1 MNKSKEENNQDIKP
15 VRSEAVSNRGQR
27 RVKGGSMLFSSTI
40 TIVNTIGIVLLG
52 LWFFNTSGSQQ
63 QAGKSFIERISMLEE
78 NISIQSSKVDDL
90 IETNS
95 QDLKFINKE
104 IRKLWDLSNKKNRKS
119 ISQNL
124 NSIESIED
132 TLGALDKEYK
142 TLSAKQRSLNLE
154 LAKLEKM
161 QEKLSESLDIKSPSS
176 EGKDIEARLSE
187 LEEATKSMDLYSQFL
202 IQFIYAFQTVYR
214 RIETFVFSTSLHRIT
229 DALKQQSMEEAV
241 YKLSEN
247 VPNWSGGTKIGA
259 SLKQFVDEHSMKV
272 VDPATVVLV
281 ISDGWD
287 TGEVEVLSES
297 AILNHHSKIT
307 VCRRDDSYVNFTF
320 FCIPNASY
328 LTLL

>member
-124 NSIESIED
+124 NSIELIEE
-132 TLGALDKEYK
+132 TLGTLDKEYK

-161 QEKLSESLDIKSPSS
+161 QEKLSESLDIESPFS
-176 EGKDIEARLSE
+176 EGVDLEDRLAD
-187 LEEATKSMDLYSQFL
+187 LEEATKSMDLYRTQ
-202 IQFIYAFQTVYR
+202 VN
-214 RIETFVFSTSLHRIT
+214 
-229 DALKQQSMEEAV
+229 QSI
-241 YKLSEN
+241 L
-247 VPNWSGGTKIGA
+247 
-259 SLKQFVDEHSMKV
+259 SLKEKLNDLELELTNFSSKE
-272 VDPATVVLV
+272 AT
-281 ISDGWD
+281 S
-287 TGEVEVLSES
+287 
-297 AILNHHSKIT
+297 NK
-307 VCRRDDSYVNFTF
+307 
-320 FCIPNASY
+320 
-328 LTLL
+328 

>member
-27 RVKGGSMLFSSTI
+27 RVKGGSILFSSTI

-104 IRKLWDLSNKKNRKS
+104 IRKLWDLSNKKNRKN

-124 NSIESIED
+124 NSIESIEE
-132 TLGALDKEYK
+132 TLGVLDKEYK
-142 TLSAKQRSLNLE
+142 TISAKQRSLNLE

-161 QEKLSESLDIKSPSS
+161 QEKLGESLEIESTSS
-176 EGKDIEARLSE
+176 EDEDIDARLAD
-187 LEEATKSMDLYSQFL
+187 LEEATKSMDR
-202 IQFIYAFQTVYR
+202 YR
-214 RIETFVFSTSLHRIT
+214 TQVN
-229 DALKQQSMEEAV
+229 QSI
-241 YKLSEN
+241 L
-247 VPNWSGGTKIGA
+247 
-259 SLKQFVDEHSMKV
+259 SLKEKLNDLELEFINISSED
-272 VDPATVVLV
+272 AT
-281 ISDGWD
+281 SN
-287 TGEVEVLSES
+287 E
-297 AILNHHSKIT
+297 
-307 VCRRDDSYVNFTF
+307 
-320 FCIPNASY
+320 
-328 LTLL
+328 

>member
-90 IETNS
+90 TETNS

-124 NSIESIED
+124 NSIESIEE
-132 TLGALDKEYK
+132 TLSILDKEYK

-161 QEKLSESLDIKSPSS
+161 QEKLSESLDIESSSS
-176 EGKDIEARLSE
+176 EDEDIEVRLAD
-187 LEEATKSMDLYSQFL
+187 LEEATKSMDLYRTQ
-202 IQFIYAFQTVYR
+202 VN
-214 RIETFVFSTSLHRIT
+214 
-229 DALKQQSMEEAV
+229 QSI
-241 YKLSEN
+241 L
-247 VPNWSGGTKIGA
+247 
-259 SLKQFVDEHSMKV
+259 SLKEKLNDLELEITNFSSED
-272 VDPATVVLV
+272 AT
-281 ISDGWD
+281 SN
-287 TGEVEVLSES
+287 E
-297 AILNHHSKIT
+297 
-307 VCRRDDSYVNFTF
+307 
-320 FCIPNASY
+320 
-328 LTLL
+328 

>member
-27 RVKGGSMLFSSTI
+27 RVKGGSILFSSTI

-78 NISIQSSKVDDL
+78 NISIQSTKVDDL

-154 LAKLEKM
+154 LAKLEKI
-161 QEKLSESLDIKSPSS
+161 QEKLSKSLDIESPFSGG
-176 EGKDIEARLSE
+176 EDLEDRLAD
-187 LEEATKSMDLYSQFL
+187 LEEATKSMDLYRTQ
-202 IQFIYAFQTVYR
+202 VN
-214 RIETFVFSTSLHRIT
+214 
-229 DALKQQSMEEAV
+229 QSI
-241 YKLSEN
+241 L
-247 VPNWSGGTKIGA
+247 
-259 SLKQFVDEHSMKV
+259 SLKEKLNDLELELTNFSSQE
-272 VDPATVVLV
+272 AT
-281 ISDGWD
+281 SN
-287 TGEVEVLSES
+287 E
-297 AILNHHSKIT
+297 
-307 VCRRDDSYVNFTF
+307 
-320 FCIPNASY
+320 
-328 LTLL
+328 

>member
-27 RVKGGSMLFSSTI
+27 RVRGGSMLFSSTI
-40 TIVNTIGIVLLG
+40 TIVNTIGIILLG

-104 IRKLWDLSNKKNRKS
+104 IRKLWDLSNKKNRKN

-124 NSIESIED
+124 NSIESIEE
-132 TLGALDKEYK
+132 TLGVLDKEYK

-161 QEKLSESLDIKSPSS
+161 QEKLGESLDIENTSS
-176 EGKDIEARLSE
+176 EGEDIEVRLAD
-187 LEEATKSMDLYSQFL
+187 LEEATKSMDR
-202 IQFIYAFQTVYR
+202 YR
-214 RIETFVFSTSLHRIT
+214 TQVN
-229 DALKQQSMEEAV
+229 QSI
-241 YKLSEN
+241 L
-247 VPNWSGGTKIGA
+247 
-259 SLKQFVDEHSMKV
+259 SLKEKLNDLELEFINISSED
-272 VDPATVVLV
+272 AT
-281 ISDGWD
+281 SN
-287 TGEVEVLSES
+287 E
-297 AILNHHSKIT
+297 
-307 VCRRDDSYVNFTF
+307 
-320 FCIPNASY
+320 
-328 LTLL
+328 

>member
-78 NISIQSSKVDDL
+78 NISIQSTKVDDL

-119 ISQNL
+119 IAQNL
-124 NSIESIED
+124 NSIESIEE

-161 QEKLSESLDIKSPSS
+161 QEKLSKSLDIQSPFP
-176 EGKDIEARLSE
+176 EGEDLEDRLVD
-187 LEEATKSMDLYSQFL
+187 LEEATKSIDLYRTQ
-202 IQFIYAFQTVYR
+202 VN
-214 RIETFVFSTSLHRIT
+214 
-229 DALKQQSMEEAV
+229 QSI
-241 YKLSEN
+241 L
-247 VPNWSGGTKIGA
+247 
-259 SLKQFVDEHSMKV
+259 SLKEKLNDLELELTNFSSKE
-272 VDPATVVLV
+272 AT
-281 ISDGWD
+281 SN
-287 TGEVEVLSES
+287 E
-297 AILNHHSKIT
+297 
-307 VCRRDDSYVNFTF
+307 
-320 FCIPNASY
+320 
-328 LTLL
+328 

>member
-78 NISIQSSKVDDL
+78 NISIQSTKVDDL
-90 IETNS
+90 TETNS
-95 QDLKFINKE
+95 QDLKFVNKE

-124 NSIESIED
+124 NSIESIEE
-132 TLGALDKEYK
+132 TLGTLDKEYK

-161 QEKLSESLDIKSPSS
+161 QEKLSENLDIESPFSGG
-176 EGKDIEARLSE
+176 EDLEDRLAD
-187 LEEATKSMDLYSQFL
+187 LEEATKSMDLYRTQ
-202 IQFIYAFQTVYR
+202 VN
-214 RIETFVFSTSLHRIT
+214 
-229 DALKQQSMEEAV
+229 QSI
-241 YKLSEN
+241 L
-247 VPNWSGGTKIGA
+247 
-259 SLKQFVDEHSMKV
+259 SLKEKLNDLELELTNFSSKE
-272 VDPATVVLV
+272 AT
-281 ISDGWD
+281 SN
-287 TGEVEVLSES
+287 E
-297 AILNHHSKIT
+297 
-307 VCRRDDSYVNFTF
+307 
-320 FCIPNASY
+320 
-328 LTLL
+328 

>member
-78 NISIQSSKVDDL
+78 NISAQSSKVDDL

-132 TLGALDKEYK
+132 TLGTLDKEYK

-154 LAKLEKM
+154 LAKLEKI
-161 QEKLSESLDIKSPSS
+161 QEKLGESLNLESPFSGG
-176 EGKDIEARLSE
+176 EDLEDRLAD
-187 LEEATKSMDLYSQFL
+187 LEEATKSMDLYRTQ
-202 IQFIYAFQTVYR
+202 VN
-214 RIETFVFSTSLHRIT
+214 
-229 DALKQQSMEEAV
+229 QSI
-241 YKLSEN
+241 L
-247 VPNWSGGTKIGA
+247 
-259 SLKQFVDEHSMKV
+259 SLKEKLNDLELELTNFSSKE
-272 VDPATVVLV
+272 AT
-281 ISDGWD
+281 SN
-287 TGEVEVLSES
+287 E
-297 AILNHHSKIT
+297 
-307 VCRRDDSYVNFTF
+307 
-320 FCIPNASY
+320 
-328 LTLL
+328 

>member
-63 QAGKSFIERISMLEE
+63 QAGQSFIERISMLEE
-78 NISIQSSKVDDL
+78 NISTQSSKVDDL

-119 ISQNL
+119 IAQNL
-124 NSIESIED
+124 NSIESIEE

-161 QEKLSESLDIKSPSS
+161 QEKLSESLDIQSPFP
-176 EGKDIEARLSE
+176 EGEDLEDRLAD
-187 LEEATKSMDLYSQFL
+187 LEEATKSMDLYRTQ
-202 IQFIYAFQTVYR
+202 VN
-214 RIETFVFSTSLHRIT
+214 
-229 DALKQQSMEEAV
+229 QSI
-241 YKLSEN
+241 L
-247 VPNWSGGTKIGA
+247 
-259 SLKQFVDEHSMKV
+259 SLKEKLNDLELELTNFSSKE
-272 VDPATVVLV
+272 AT
-281 ISDGWD
+281 SN
-287 TGEVEVLSES
+287 E
-297 AILNHHSKIT
+297 
-307 VCRRDDSYVNFTF
+307 
-320 FCIPNASY
+320 
-328 LTLL
+328 

>member
-27 RVKGGSMLFSSTI
+27 RIKGGSMLFSSTI

-78 NISIQSSKVDDL
+78 NISIQSTKVDDL

-119 ISQNL
+119 IAQNL
-124 NSIESIED
+124 NSIESIEE

-154 LAKLEKM
+154 LAKLKKM
-161 QEKLSESLDIKSPSS
+161 QEKLSESLDIQSPFP
-176 EGKDIEARLSE
+176 EGEDLEDRLAD
-187 LEEATKSMDLYSQFL
+187 LEEATKSMDLYRTQVNKSIL
-202 IQFIYAFQTVYR
+202 
-214 RIETFVFSTSLHRIT
+214 
-229 DALKQQSMEEAV
+229 
-241 YKLSEN
+241 
-247 VPNWSGGTKIGA
+247 
-259 SLKQFVDEHSMKV
+259 SLKEKLNSLELEITNFNYQK
-272 VDPATVVLV
+272 AT
-281 ISDGWD
+281 SND
-287 TGEVEVLSES
+287 
-297 AILNHHSKIT
+297 
-307 VCRRDDSYVNFTF
+307 
-320 FCIPNASY
+320 
-328 LTLL
+328 

>member
-63 QAGKSFIERISMLEE
+63 QAGKSFIERISMLEDS
-78 NISIQSSKVDDL
+78 ISIQSSKVDDL
-90 IETNS
+90 TETNS

-124 NSIESIED
+124 NSIESIEE
-132 TLGALDKEYK
+132 TLGVLDKEYK

-161 QEKLSESLDIKSPSS
+161 QEKLSESLDFESSSS
-176 EGKDIEARLSE
+176 EDEDIEDRLAD
-187 LEEATKSMDLYSQFL
+187 LEEATKSMDLYRTQ
-202 IQFIYAFQTVYR
+202 VN
-214 RIETFVFSTSLHRIT
+214 
-229 DALKQQSMEEAV
+229 QSI
-241 YKLSEN
+241 L
-247 VPNWSGGTKIGA
+247 
-259 SLKQFVDEHSMKV
+259 SLKEKLNDLELEITNFSSQE
-272 VDPATVVLV
+272 AT
-281 ISDGWD
+281 SN
-287 TGEVEVLSES
+287 E
-297 AILNHHSKIT
+297 
-307 VCRRDDSYVNFTF
+307 
-320 FCIPNASY
+320 
-328 LTLL
+328 

>member
-78 NISIQSSKVDDL
+78 NISIQSTKVDDL

-124 NSIESIED
+124 NSIESIEE
-132 TLGALDKEYK
+132 TLGALDKEYR

-154 LAKLEKM
+154 LAKVEKM
-161 QEKLSESLDIKSPSS
+161 QEKLSESLDVQSPLS
-176 EGKDIEARLSE
+176 EGEDLEDRLAD
-187 LEEATKSMDLYSQFL
+187 LEEATKSMDLYRTQ
-202 IQFIYAFQTVYR
+202 VN
-214 RIETFVFSTSLHRIT
+214 
-229 DALKQQSMEEAV
+229 QSI
-241 YKLSEN
+241 L
-247 VPNWSGGTKIGA
+247 
-259 SLKQFVDEHSMKV
+259 SLKEKLNDLELELTNFSSKE
-272 VDPATVVLV
+272 AT
-281 ISDGWD
+281 SN
-287 TGEVEVLSES
+287 E
-297 AILNHHSKIT
+297 
-307 VCRRDDSYVNFTF
+307 
-320 FCIPNASY
+320 
-328 LTLL
+328 

>member
-78 NISIQSSKVDDL
+78 NISIQSTKVDDL
-90 IETNS
+90 TETNS
-95 QDLKFINKE
+95 QDLKFVNKE

-124 NSIESIED
+124 NSIESIEE
-132 TLGALDKEYK
+132 TLGTLDKEYK

-161 QEKLSESLDIKSPSS
+161 QERFSESLDMESPFSGG
-176 EGKDIEARLSE
+176 EDLKDRLGD
-187 LEEATKSMDLYSQFL
+187 LEEATKSMDLYRTQ
-202 IQFIYAFQTVYR
+202 VN
-214 RIETFVFSTSLHRIT
+214 
-229 DALKQQSMEEAV
+229 QSI
-241 YKLSEN
+241 L
-247 VPNWSGGTKIGA
+247 
-259 SLKQFVDEHSMKV
+259 SLKEKLNDLELELTNISSKE
-272 VDPATVVLV
+272 AT
-281 ISDGWD
+281 SN
-287 TGEVEVLSES
+287 E
-297 AILNHHSKIT
+297 
-307 VCRRDDSYVNFTF
+307 
-320 FCIPNASY
+320 
-328 LTLL
+328 

>member
-63 QAGKSFIERISMLEE
+63 QAGQSFIERISMLEE
-78 NISIQSSKVDDL
+78 NISTQSNKVDDL

-119 ISQNL
+119 IAQNL
-124 NSIESIED
+124 NSIESIEE

-161 QEKLSESLDIKSPSS
+161 QEKLSKSLDIQSPFP
-176 EGKDIEARLSE
+176 EGEDLEDRLVD
-187 LEEATKSMDLYSQFL
+187 LEEATKSIDLYRTQ
-202 IQFIYAFQTVYR
+202 VN
-214 RIETFVFSTSLHRIT
+214 
-229 DALKQQSMEEAV
+229 QSI
-241 YKLSEN
+241 L
-247 VPNWSGGTKIGA
+247 
-259 SLKQFVDEHSMKV
+259 SLKEKLNDLELELTNFSSKE
-272 VDPATVVLV
+272 AT
-281 ISDGWD
+281 SN
-287 TGEVEVLSES
+287 E
-297 AILNHHSKIT
+297 
-307 VCRRDDSYVNFTF
+307 
-320 FCIPNASY
+320 
-328 LTLL
+328 

>member
-1 MNKSKEENNQDIKP
+1 MNKSKEENNKDIKP

-27 RVKGGSMLFSSTI
+27 RVKGGSILFSSTI

-124 NSIESIED
+124 NSIESIEE
-132 TLGALDKEYK
+132 TLGALDKEYR

-154 LAKLEKM
+154 LAKVEKM
-161 QEKLSESLDIKSPSS
+161 QEKLSESLDVQSPLS
-176 EGKDIEARLSE
+176 EGEDLEDRLAD
-187 LEEATKSMDLYSQFL
+187 LEEATKSMDLYRTQ
-202 IQFIYAFQTVYR
+202 VN
-214 RIETFVFSTSLHRIT
+214 
-229 DALKQQSMEEAV
+229 QSI
-241 YKLSEN
+241 L
-247 VPNWSGGTKIGA
+247 
-259 SLKQFVDEHSMKV
+259 SLKEKLNDLELELTNISSKE
-272 VDPATVVLV
+272 AT
-281 ISDGWD
+281 SN
-287 TGEVEVLSES
+287 E
-297 AILNHHSKIT
+297 
-307 VCRRDDSYVNFTF
+307 
-320 FCIPNASY
+320 
-328 LTLL
+328 

>member
-124 NSIESIED
+124 NSIESIEE

-161 QEKLSESLDIKSPSS
+161 QEKLSESLDFESSSS
-176 EGKDIEARLSE
+176 EDEDIEDRLAD
-187 LEEATKSMDLYSQFL
+187 LEEATKSMDLYRTQ
-202 IQFIYAFQTVYR
+202 VN
-214 RIETFVFSTSLHRIT
+214 
-229 DALKQQSMEEAV
+229 QSI
-241 YKLSEN
+241 L
-247 VPNWSGGTKIGA
+247 
-259 SLKQFVDEHSMKV
+259 SLKEKLNDLELEITNFSSQE
-272 VDPATVVLV
+272 AT
-281 ISDGWD
+281 SN
-287 TGEVEVLSES
+287 E
-297 AILNHHSKIT
+297 
-307 VCRRDDSYVNFTF
+307 
-320 FCIPNASY
+320 
-328 LTLL
+328 

>member
-90 IETNS
+90 TETNS

-124 NSIESIED
+124 NSIESIEE
-132 TLGALDKEYK
+132 TLGVLDKEYK

-161 QEKLSESLDIKSPSS
+161 QEKLIESLDIESSSS
-176 EGKDIEARLSE
+176 EGQDIEARLAD
-187 LEEATKSMDLYSQFL
+187 LEEATKSMDLYRTQ
-202 IQFIYAFQTVYR
+202 VN
-214 RIETFVFSTSLHRIT
+214 
-229 DALKQQSMEEAV
+229 QSI
-241 YKLSEN
+241 L
-247 VPNWSGGTKIGA
+247 
-259 SLKQFVDEHSMKV
+259 SLKEKLNDLELEFVNISSED
-272 VDPATVVLV
+272 AT
-281 ISDGWD
+281 SN
-287 TGEVEVLSES
+287 E
-297 AILNHHSKIT
+297 
-307 VCRRDDSYVNFTF
+307 
-320 FCIPNASY
+320 
-328 LTLL
+328 

>member
-63 QAGKSFIERISMLEE
+63 QAGKSFIERISMLE
-78 NISIQSSKVDDL
+78 NSISIQSIKVDDL
-90 IETNS
+90 TETNS

-124 NSIESIED
+124 NSIESIEE
-132 TLGALDKEYK
+132 TLSILDREYK

-161 QEKLSESLDIKSPSS
+161 QEKLSESLDIESSSS
-176 EGKDIEARLSE
+176 EDEDIEVRLAD
-187 LEEATKSMDLYSQFL
+187 LEEATKSMDLYRTQVN
-202 IQFIYAFQTVYR
+202 Q
-214 RIETFVFSTSLHRIT
+214 SL
-229 DALKQQSMEEAV
+229 L
-241 YKLSEN
+241 
-247 VPNWSGGTKIGA
+247 
-259 SLKQFVDEHSMKV
+259 SLKEKLNDLELEITNFSSQE
-272 VDPATVVLV
+272 AT
-281 ISDGWD
+281 SN
-287 TGEVEVLSES
+287 E
-297 AILNHHSKIT
+297 
-307 VCRRDDSYVNFTF
+307 
-320 FCIPNASY
+320 
-328 LTLL
+328 